1 MDSTHSGPKD
11 SDPAGSASPETGEQS
26 TTQGDEAGIRAI
38 DQGSLRRVVAASAM
52 GNAIEWFDY
61 GVYGYLAASVGN
73 AFFPGNDPTTKLL
86 STFGVLAVSFAI
98 RPFGGM
104 VFGPLG
110 DRIGRQRV
118 LVLTITLMS
127 LSTAAIGVLPTHAT
141 IGVWA
146 PVLLVVCRLVQGF
159 STGGEY
165 GGAATYMAE
174 YAPDRKRGFYG
185 SFLEFGTLIGL
196 IAGGLLAT
204 ITSATVSQSTLNDWG
219 WRIPF
224 LVALPLGAIGLY
236 LRTRLEDSP
245 VFNELAD
252 RGETSK
258 VPLKETMHYWRPILL
273 LIGFVLLLNIADYG
287 VLTYMPTYLN
297 SVLKLSTL
305 TSDLLPVIV
314 MIGMLAVIAPIGALT
329 DRIGRKPALLT
340 SCIGFIVLSVPMV
353 MLMGVKSLVAT
364 AIGLS
369 VLGLLLVIM
378 LACIASTL
386 PALFPTQVRYGA
398 FAIGYNVST
407 SAFGGTTPLVVTAL
421 ISATHSNLMPGWY
434 MTAAGLIALV
444 PILLIPETAGKS
456 LRGRRTPG
464 VSPARTPSGTPHAA
478 APQY

>member
-1 MDSTHSGPKD
+1 
-11 SDPAGSASPETGEQS
+11 
-26 TTQGDEAGIRAI
+26 
-38 DQGSLRRVVAASAM
+38 M

-61 GVYGYLAASVGN
+61 GVYGYLATSVGD
-73 AFFPGNDPTTKLL
+73 AFFPGHDPTTKLL

-110 DRIGRQRV
+110 DRIGRQKV

-127 LSTAAIGVLPTHAT
+127 LSTALIGCLPTHAT
-141 IGVWA
+141 IGIWA
-146 PVLLVVCRLVQGF
+146 PILLVVCRLVQGF

-165 GGAATYMAE
+165 GGAATFMAE
-174 YAPDRKRGFYG
+174 HAPDRKRGFYG

-196 IAGGLLAT
+196 IAGGSMAT
-204 ITSATVSQSTLNDWG
+204 IIDAAVGQDTMSAWG

-224 LVALPLGAIGLY
+224 LIALPLGAIGLY
-236 LRTRLEDSP
+236 LRARLEDSP
-245 VFNELAD
+245 VFEELAAK
-252 RGETSK
+252 GQTSS
-258 VPLKETMHYWRPILL
+258 VPFRETMQHWRHILL

-287 VLTYMPTYLN
+287 VLTYMPTYLKTQ
-297 SVLKLSTL
+297 LHLSTL

-314 MIGMLAVIAPIGALT
+314 MLGMLAVISPIGALT

-340 SCIGFIVLSVPMV
+340 SCIGFIVLSVPMIA
-353 MLMGVKSLVAT
+353 LMRVHNLVAT
-364 AIGLS
+364 AVGLA

-421 ISATHSNLMPGWY
+421 IAATGSDLMPGWY
-434 MTAAGLIALV
+434 MMLAGVIALV
-444 PILLIPETAGKS
+444 PILLMPETAGVS

-464 VSPARTPSGTPHAA
+464 TAGTQQVPHLHRSGARPAASH
-478 APQY
+478 